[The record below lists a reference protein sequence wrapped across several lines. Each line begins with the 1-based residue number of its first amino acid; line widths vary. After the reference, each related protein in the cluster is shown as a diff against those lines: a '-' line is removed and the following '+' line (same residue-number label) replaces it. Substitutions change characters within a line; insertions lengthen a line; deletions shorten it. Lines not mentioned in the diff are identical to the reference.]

1 MASENVWSSN
11 HHDDEDLLINDSD
24 SDLEID
30 NVGPDY
36 DSQGF
41 VQKSHKIESDVSS
54 ASSKPVSG
62 TIGSASS
69 GAGGSSSSSGPAPPP
84 AYTSRSNLMDSAFQ
98 QTTGGRV
105 ETRRFMGG
113 DTLDEPVTATLL
125 RDLRGV
131 GFRLRQVIW
140 YSPATSIREARGLGP
155 ESAGGFG
162 YDPEA
167 AERARALLQQDWDL
181 WGPLVF
187 CLLISVAM
195 SMLAPN
201 HQASQVFAGVFVLLW
216 AGQAIVTLNIRL
228 LGGNILFFHAMC
240 VTGYC
245 LFPIV
250 IASILSAFVGSRII
264 RIIVDTILVAWAIYS
279 ATMGLKESGVLPSRV
294 FLAMYPVGLLYTGL
308 GWLCVIT

>member
-1 MASENVWSSN
+1 MPAEPAWNS
-11 HHDDEDLLINDSD
+11 HQDEELLINDSD
-24 SDLEID
+24 SDIEID
-30 NVGPDY
+30 AAGADY

-41 VQKSHKIESDVSS
+41 IQHNHKIESDVPNTS
-54 ASSKPVSG
+54 
-62 TIGSASS
+62 TIGSSNANT
-69 GAGGSSSSSGPAPPP
+69 SSSAPPP
-84 AYTSRSNLMDSAFQ
+84 YTSRSNLMDSAFQ
-98 QTTGGRV
+98 ETTGNRV

-140 YSPATSIREARGLGP
+140 YSPATSLREARGLSP
-155 ESAGGFG
+155 EAAGGFG

-167 AERARALLQQDWDL
+167 AETARALLQQDWDL

-201 HQASQVFAGVFVLLW
+201 HQASQVFAGVFVLVW
-216 AGQAIVTLNIRL
+216 AGQAVVTLNIRL

-250 IASILSAFVGSRII
+250 IAAMLSAFVGSHII
-264 RIIVDTILVAWAIYS
+264 RIAVDTVLVAWAIYS
-279 ATMGLKESGVLPSRV
+279 ATMGLKNSGVLPSRV